1 MHHDFGENG
10 EGSRDTEDWITDSTS
25 KILLN
30 SRFDKQKFPG
40 FWNSGYLYMARYT
53 EFSMGWS
60 L

>member
-30 SRFDKQKFPG
+30 SRFDKQKL
-40 FWNSGYLYMARYT
+40 WI
-53 EFSMGWS
+53 S
-60 L
+60 LHGAIYGILNGVVTLTVDS